1 MMLDKLTKPVLV
13 LNKNWTAIGTSP
25 VYKAI
30 NLVLGDVKSRN
41 KAVIIDETC
50 TPHTWEEWSL
60 IKPDNEDDA
69 IRTVSYAF
77 KIPQVI
83 RLTKYDKF
91 PKQVVIFSR
100 FNIFKRDDY
109 RCQYCGIRP
118 GSEELTID
126 HVKPKS
132 KGGKT
137 TWENCVLSCIN
148 CNSIKGSR
156 LPSEVKHHKFPNG
169 MSLMKTPIKPKLKD
183 LKLNVYYES
192 WKQWLDSAYWN
203 IELENQN

>member
-25 VYKAI
+25 VYKAV
-30 NLVLGDVKSRN
+30 NLVLGDTKNRS
-41 KAVIIDETC
+41 KAVIIDEYC

-60 IKPDNEDDA
+60 VKPENEDDA
-69 IRTVSYAF
+69 IRTVNYAF

-83 RLTKYDKF
+83 RLVKYDKF
-91 PKQVVIFSR
+91 PKQIVIFSR
-100 FNIFKRDDY
+100 YNIFKRDNY
-109 RCQYCGIRP
+109 MCQYCGIRP

-126 HVKPKS
+126 HVVPKS

-148 CNSIKGSR
+148 CNSLKGSR
-156 LPSEVKHHKFPNG
+156 MPSEVKSHNFPNG
-169 MSLMKTPIKPKLKD
+169 MTLMKNPIKPRLRD